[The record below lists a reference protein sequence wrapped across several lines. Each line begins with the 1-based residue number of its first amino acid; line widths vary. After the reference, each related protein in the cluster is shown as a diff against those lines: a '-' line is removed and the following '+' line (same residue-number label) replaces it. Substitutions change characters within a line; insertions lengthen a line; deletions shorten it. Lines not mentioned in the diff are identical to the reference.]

1 MVNITSITE
10 IASLLGDPA
19 RAAMMHAL
27 MDGRALTATE
37 LANVA
42 GITPQ
47 TASGHLM
54 QMTRAGLLAMERQGR
69 HRYHQ
74 LASRHVA
81 ELLENLMQVA
91 TRADI
96 AHARRPVTGPKDPDM
111 RMARTCYDHIAGRL
125 GVTIA
130 DSLARQGFVE
140 LAEDAGVVTDAGA
153 QFLDKIGVGFD
164 PSPGAGKKNR
174 LVCRPCLD
182 WSERRPHLAG
192 RLGVA
197 LCHHCIAS
205 GWVRKRSASRV
216 LDITPAGD
224 QALRR
229 LFGFERQAIA
239 G

>member
-1 MVNITSITE
+1 MFNTSSITE
-10 IASLLGDPA
+10 IAALLGDPA

-27 MDGRALTATE
+27 LDGRALTATE

-42 GITPQ
+42 GIAPQ

-54 QMTRAGLLAMERQGR
+54 RMTRAGLLAMERQGR

-74 LASRHVA
+74 LASRYVA

-91 TRADI
+91 TRSDI
-96 AHARRPVTGPKDPDM
+96 AQAHRPVTGPRDPDM

-130 DSLARQGFVE
+130 DAMTRNGFVE
-140 LAEDAGVVTDAGA
+140 LAEDAGVVTEAGA
-153 QFLDKIGVGFD
+153 AFLEKLGIDID
-164 PSPGAGKKNR
+164 PPPGAVRKTR
-174 LVCRPCLD
+174 LLCRPCLD

-192 RLGVA
+192 RLGAA
-197 LCHHCIAS
+197 LCGHCIAS
-205 GWVRKRSASRV
+205 GWVRKRAASRV

-224 QALRR
+224 RALRT
-229 LFGFERQAIA
+229 LFGFERRAMP

>member
-1 MVNITSITE
+1 MFNTTAITE
-10 IASLLGDPA
+10 IAALLGDPA

-42 GITPQ
+42 GIAPQ

-54 QMTRAGLLAMERQGR
+54 QMTRAGLLAVERQGR

-96 AHARRPVTGPKDPDM
+96 AQARRPVTGPRDPDM
-111 RMARTCYDHIAGRL
+111 RMARTWYDHIAGRL
-125 GVTIA
+125 GVSIA
-130 DSLARQGFVE
+130 DALVRQGFVE
-140 LAEDAGVVTDAGA
+140 LAEDAGAVTEAGA
-153 QFLDKIGVGFD
+153 AFLQKIGIDFD
-164 PSPGAGKKNR
+164 LSPGAAKRTR

-192 RLGVA
+192 RLGAA
-197 LCHHCIAS
+197 LCGHCIAS
-205 GWVRKRSASRV
+205 GWVRKRAASRV

-224 QALRR
+224 KALRT
-229 LFGFERQAIA
+229 LFGFERRATLV
-239 G
+239 

>member
-1 MVNITSITE
+1 MSNITSITE

-37 LANVA
+37 LSRVA

-96 AHARRPVTGPKDPDM
+96 AQARHPMTGPKDPDM

-125 GVTIA
+125 GVSIA
-130 DSLARQGFVE
+130 DAMTRQGFVE

-153 QFLDKIGVGFD
+153 RFLDKMGIGFD
-164 PSPGAGKKNR
+164 PAPGTGEKTR

-192 RLGVA
+192 RLGAA
-197 LCHHCIAS
+197 LCRHCIAN
-205 GWVRKRSASRV
+205 GWVRKRAASRV

-224 QALRR
+224 QALRK
-229 LFGFERQAIA
+229 LFGFERQVLTA
-239 G
+239 